1 MEIRRFDYLP
11 DDAMAIRQ
19 AVFVDE
25 QGFEVEFDD
34 TDDKAVHLVG
44 YDNGKPAAVCRFF
57 CDDEHSFYMIGR
69 IAVVKELRGK
79 HLGEQMVLA
88 AEKFIKETGGEKA
101 SLSAQLRASGFYE
114 KLGYTKSGSEYYDE
128 YCPHVLMSKEL

>member
-1 MEIRRFDYLP
+1 MEIRKFDYLH
-11 DDAMAIRQ
+11 DDARAIRQ
-19 AVFVDE
+19 SVFVDE

-57 CDDEHSFYMIGR
+57 YDDEHSSHMIGR

-88 AEKFIKETGGEKA
+88 AEKFIKEAGGEKA
-101 SLSAQLRASGFYE
+101 TLSAQLRVSGFYE

>member
-1 MEIRRFDYLP
+1 MEIRKFDYLP
-11 DDAMAIRQ
+11 DDARAIRQ
-19 AVFVDE
+19 SVFVDE

-44 YDNGKPAAVCRFF
+44 YDKGKPAAVCRFF
-57 CDDEHSFYMIGR
+57 YDDEHSFCMIGR

-88 AEKFIKETGGEKA
+88 AEKFIKETGGKKA

>member
-11 DDAMAIRQ
+11 DDARAIRQ

-57 CDDEHSFYMIGR
+57 CDDEHSSYMIGR

-101 SLSAQLRASGFYE
+101 LLSAQLRASGFYE

>member
-1 MEIRRFDYLP
+1 MEIRKFDYLP
-11 DDAMAIRQ
+11 DDARAIRQ

-44 YDNGKPAAVCRFF
+44 YDNGKPVAVCRFF
-57 CDDEHSFYMIGR
+57 YDDEHSSYMIGR

-88 AEKFIKETGGEKA
+88 AEKFIKEIGGEKA

-128 YCPHVLMSKEL
+128 YCSHVLMSKEL

>member
-57 CDDEHSFYMIGR
+57 CDDEHSSYMIGR